1 MSLVRPSDRL
11 QLPETLQTQL
21 YDFRKLVWTIKMIE
35 AVCGA
40 VAGVLLA
47 FLILFVLDRLGE
59 TPTWARFSLFAA
71 TVASCACVPLALH
84 RWVWRNRRLE
94 QLACLLARKHPN
106 VGDQLLGIIELVRN
120 DFEQARS
127 RTLCV
132 AAIHQVA
139 EDAQSRDFRDSVPS
153 PRHRLWAVCAVVPLA
168 ACVALLAIYPA
179 AGVNAWA
186 RLLAP
191 WRATPRYTF
200 AAVQQLPDP
209 VVVAHGEPI
218 SLAVHLEQKT
228 VTKPGEAF
236 ARVGQQA
243 SIAAPLREG
252 AYAFDLPPQ
261 LSPTALQLAVGDW
274 RQRVR
279 IEPMARP
286 ELTAVTAQ
294 VALPA
299 YLGLPKAQTKDVRGG
314 TISPVNGSRIQVQA
328 TASRELASSQVNG
341 HSQDPAG
348 STFASPAIEVKGTS
362 KLQLLWQDRLGLT
375 GKEPFTLAIAGH
387 EDEPPSLVCEGLPRQ
402 KVVLDSEMLS
412 FKVHA
417 RDDFGVKR
425 VGIEWLG
432 IEDPAITKSAKGE
445 RILAAGGNDKEGL
458 DVGGTFSAKS
468 SGIEPQLIRARVFV
482 EDYYPNRKR
491 VYAPASFLYVLNPEQ
506 HAIWLTE
513 QLNKWHRQSLEV
525 RDREMQLYET
535 NKQLRALSPQEL
547 DRPDTRRRIETQA
560 SAEWANGRRLSNL
573 VRTGEDLVQQA
584 TRNPEFGVGHLEKWA
599 EMLQILKEIAGNRMP
614 SVADLLKQAS
624 QAPQMAANQSG
635 NKSAMVGEIRSVA
648 PGKPAGKNPDTKKQQ
663 SGVPKVVDQESQQ
676 QPPGK
681 KTETKPPKNS
691 NPSKPR
697 LTLAVTTLAGSG
709 QSPPESKEAPA
720 AAKMDEAIKKQE
732 DLLAEFDKV
741 ADELKKVLAELEG
754 STLVKRLKA
763 ASRFQYKVAGRM
775 GDQVHELFGRKRT
788 DLPESQLKALGQ
800 IGEQENKEG
809 DKVSLI
815 MDDMDAYFDRH
826 RFVKIKSVLDD
837 MRKQDVVGNLRELS
851 NDLKNEKGLTIAQC
865 EYWSDTLDRWA
876 EDLVDPACCGAC
888 PGCKS
893 KGSLPPSIVLE
904 VLQILE
910 GEMNLREETRVGEQA
925 RPSLTADNYKQEAI
939 KLAKTQNVL
948 RDRIIKVLARIREL
962 PDAESDFA
970 KELHLLETVKGVM
983 QEARDIL
990 AQPNTGKAAIGAETE
1005 AIELLLQSKRF
1016 NPKGGGGSGSNP
1028 GGGGGGTTHDSALTL
1043 LGSGV
1048 NAKEVRED
1056 RGVSQA
1062 TGERG
1067 STLPEEFRAGLD
1079 EYFNRL
1085 ERGTPDKPSA
1095 P

>member
-1 MSLVRPSDRL
+1 MSLVRTTDRL
-11 QLPETLQTQL
+11 QLPEKLQTQL
-21 YDFRKLVWTIKMIE
+21 YDFRRLVWTIKMIE

-40 VAGVLLA
+40 VAGVVVA
-47 FLILFVLDRLGE
+47 FLALFVLDRLGE
-59 TPTWARFSLFAA
+59 TPNWARFSLFGF
-71 TVASCACVPLALH
+71 TIVSCACVPLALH

-94 QLACLLARKHPN
+94 QLARLLTRKHPH

-127 RTLCV
+127 RTLCQ
-132 AAIHQVA
+132 AAIEQVA
-139 EDAQSRDFRDSVPS
+139 EDAERRDFRDSVPS
-153 PRHRLWAVCAVVPLA
+153 PRHRLWTVLALVPLA
-168 ACVALLAIYPA
+168 AAVALVVIFPS
-179 AGVNAWA
+179 AGFNAWE

-200 AAVQQLPDP
+200 ANVERLPDP

-218 SLAVHLEQKT
+218 SLAVHLTEQT
-228 VTKPGEAF
+228 VTKPAEAS
-236 ARVGQQA
+236 ARVNQQ
-243 SIAAPLREG
+243 SKVVAPLLDG
-252 AYAFDLPPQ
+252 SYAFDLPAQIAPA
-261 LSPTALQLAVGDW
+261 ALQLAVGDW
-274 RQRVR
+274 RQHVR

-286 ELTAVTAQ
+286 ELTSVTAQ
-294 VALPA
+294 VSLPA
-299 YLGLPKAQTKDVRGG
+299 YLGLPKVQTKDVRGG
-314 TISPVNGSRIQVQA
+314 TISPVNGSKVQVQA

-341 HSQDPAG
+341 QSQDPAG
-348 STFASPAIEVKGTS
+348 STFASPAVQVKGAS
-362 KLQLLWQDRLGLT
+362 KLQLAWKDRLGLT

-387 EDEPPSLVCEGLPRQ
+387 DDEPPSLVCEGLPRQ

-412 FKVHA
+412 FKIHA

-432 IEDPAITKSAKGE
+432 IEDPAITKPTKGE
-445 RILAAGGNDKEGL
+445 RLLAAGGNDKEAL
-458 DVGGTFSAKS
+458 EAEGTFSAK
-468 SGIEPQLIRARVFV
+468 GLNIEPQLIRARVFV
-482 EDYYPNRKR
+482 EDYFPNRKR
-491 VYAPASFLYVLNPEQ
+491 VYAPASFLYVLSPEQ

-547 DRPDTRRRIETQA
+547 DKPETRRRIEMQS

-599 EMLQILKEIAGNRMP
+599 EMLQILKDIAANRMP
-614 SVADLLKQAS
+614 SVADLLKQAA

-635 NKSAMVGEIRSVA
+635 NKSAMVGEVRAVA
-648 PGKPAGKNPDTKKQQ
+648 PGKPGSTKPDPEKKQTAI
-663 SGVPKVVDQESQQ
+663 PKIVDQESSQ
-676 QPPGK
+676 QPAGK
-681 KTETKPPKNS
+681 NKENKPPKPG
-691 NPSKPR
+691 NPSQPKF
-697 LTLAVTTLAGSG
+697 TLPVTTLLGSG
-709 QSPPESKEAPA
+709 QSPPDSKEAPA

-732 DLLAEFDKV
+732 DLLAEFEKV

-763 ASRFQYKVAGRM
+763 ASRFQYKVAGRI
-775 GDQVHELFGRKRT
+775 GDQVNELFGRRRR
-788 DLPESQLKALGQ
+788 DLGEAQLNSLGQ
-800 IGEQENKEG
+800 ISEQENKEG
-809 DKVSLI
+809 DKISLI

-837 MRKQDVVGNLRELS
+837 MRKQDIVGNLRELAG
-851 NDLKNEKGLTIAQC
+851 DVKTEKGLSIAQC

-925 RPSLTADNYKQEAI
+925 RPTLTTAAYKQEAM
-939 KLAKTQNVL
+939 KLSKTQEVL
-948 RDRIIKVLARIREL
+948 RERIVKVVARTRQL
-962 PDAESDFA
+962 PDAETDFA
-970 KELHLLETVKGVM
+970 KELHLLHAVEVVM
-983 QEARDIL
+983 AEARDIL
-990 AQPNTGKAAIGAETE
+990 AQPNTGKPAIGAETE
-1005 AIELLLQSKRF
+1005 VIELLLQSKRI
-1016 NPKGGGGSGSNP
+1016 NPKGGGGGGSTP

-1043 LGSGV
+1043 LGTGI

-1085 ERGTPDKPSA
+1085 ERGAGDKASA

>member
-1 MSLVRPSDRL
+1 
-11 QLPETLQTQL
+11 
-21 YDFRKLVWTIKMIE
+21 
-35 AVCGA
+35 
-40 VAGVLLA
+40 
-47 FLILFVLDRLGE
+47 
-59 TPTWARFSLFAA
+59 
-71 TVASCACVPLALH
+71 
-84 RWVWRNRRLE
+84 
-94 QLACLLARKHPN
+94 
-106 VGDQLLGIIELVRN
+106 
-120 DFEQARS
+120 
-127 RTLCV
+127 
-132 AAIHQVA
+132 
-139 EDAQSRDFRDSVPS
+139 
-153 PRHRLWAVCAVVPLA
+153 
-168 ACVALLAIYPA
+168 
-179 AGVNAWA
+179 
-186 RLLAP
+186 
-191 WRATPRYTF
+191 
-200 AAVQQLPDP
+200 
-209 VVVAHGEPI
+209 
-218 SLAVHLEQKT
+218 
-228 VTKPGEAF
+228 
-236 ARVGQQA
+236 
-243 SIAAPLREG
+243 
-252 AYAFDLPPQ
+252 
-261 LSPTALQLAVGDW
+261 LAVGDW

-294 VALPA
+294 VSLPA

-362 KLQLLWQDRLGLT
+362 KVQLLWQDRLGLT

-387 EDEPPSLVCEGLPRQ
+387 DDEPPSLVCEGLPRQ

-412 FKVHA
+412 FKIHA

-432 IEDPAITKSAKGE
+432 IEDAAITKPTQGE
-445 RILAAGGNDKEGL
+445 RILAAGGNDKESL

-468 SGIEPQLIRARVFV
+468 SNIEPQLIRARVFV
-482 EDYYPNRKR
+482 EDYLPNRKR
-491 VYAPASFLYVLNPEQ
+491 VYAPASFLYVLSPEQ

-547 DRPDTRRRIETQA
+547 DRPETRRRIETQA

-599 EMLQILKEIAGNRMP
+599 EMLQILK
-614 SVADLLKQAS
+614 QAS

-648 PGKPAGKNPDTKKQQ
+648 PGKPGGTKPDTQKKQ

-709 QSPPESKEAPA
+709 QSPRESKDAPA
-720 AAKMDEAIKKQE
+720 AQKMDEAIKKQE

-741 ADELKKVLAELEG
+741 ADELKRVLAELEG

-788 DLPESQLKALGQ
+788 DLPEAQLKALGQ

-837 MRKQDVVGNLRELS
+837 MRKQDVVGNLRELAS
-851 NDLKNEKGLTIAQC
+851 DLKNEKGLSIAQC

-925 RPSLTADNYKQEAI
+925 RPSLTADNYKQEAV
-939 KLAKTQNVL
+939 KLAKTQDGL
-948 RDRIIKVLARIREL
+948 RDRVTKVVARIRQL
-962 PDAESDFA
+962 PDAEADFA
-970 KELHLLETVKGVM
+970 KELHLLGAVAGVM
-983 QEARDIL
+983 EEARDIL

-1016 NPKGGGGSGSNP
+1016 NPKGGGGGSGSNP

-1056 RGVSQA
+1056 RGISQA

-1085 ERGTPDKPSA
+1085 ERGTADKPSA

>member
-1 MSLVRPSDRL
+1 V
-11 QLPETLQTQL
+11 
-21 YDFRKLVWTIKMIE
+21 
-35 AVCGA
+35 
-40 VAGVLLA
+40 
-47 FLILFVLDRLGE
+47 
-59 TPTWARFSLFAA
+59 
-71 TVASCACVPLALH
+71 
-84 RWVWRNRRLE
+84 
-94 QLACLLARKHPN
+94 
-106 VGDQLLGIIELVRN
+106 
-120 DFEQARS
+120 
-127 RTLCV
+127 
-132 AAIHQVA
+132 
-139 EDAQSRDFRDSVPS
+139 
-153 PRHRLWAVCAVVPLA
+153 
-168 ACVALLAIYPA
+168 
-179 AGVNAWA
+179 
-186 RLLAP
+186 
-191 WRATPRYTF
+191 
-200 AAVQQLPDP
+200 
-209 VVVAHGEPI
+209 
-218 SLAVHLEQKT
+218 
-228 VTKPGEAF
+228 
-236 ARVGQQA
+236 
-243 SIAAPLREG
+243 
-252 AYAFDLPPQ
+252 
-261 LSPTALQLAVGDW
+261 
-274 RQRVR
+274 
-279 IEPMARP
+279 
-286 ELTAVTAQ
+286 
-294 VALPA
+294 
-299 YLGLPKAQTKDVRGG
+299 
-314 TISPVNGSRIQVQA
+314 
-328 TASRELASSQVNG
+328 
-341 HSQDPAG
+341 
-348 STFASPAIEVKGTS
+348 
-362 KLQLLWQDRLGLT
+362 QLLWQDRLGLT

-432 IEDPAITKSAKGE
+432 IEDPAITKPAQGE
-445 RILAAGGNDKEGL
+445 RVLAAGGNDKASL

-468 SGIEPQLIRARVFV
+468 SNIEPQLIRARVYV
-482 EDYYPNRKR
+482 EDYLPNRKR

-525 RDREMQLYET
+525 RDREMQLFET
-535 NKQLRALSPQEL
+535 NKQLRALSHQEL
-547 DRPDTRRRIETQA
+547 DKPETRRRIETQA
-560 SAEWANGRRLSNL
+560 AAEWSNGRRLSNL
-573 VRTGEDLVQQA
+573 VKTGEDLVQQA

-624 QAPQMAANQSG
+624 QAPQMAANQPG
-635 NKSAMVGEIRSVA
+635 NKSAMVGEIKSVT
-648 PGKPAGKNPDTKKQQ
+648 PGKPGSKNPDPEKKQ
-663 SGVPKVVDQESQQ
+663 SAVPKVVDQESQQ

-681 KTETKPPKNS
+681 KTDSKPPKPG

-697 LTLAVTTLAGSG
+697 LTLAQTTLAGSG

-720 AAKMDEAIKKQE
+720 AQKMDEAIKKQE

-763 ASRFQYKVAGRM
+763 ASRFQYKVAGRI
-775 GDQVHELFGRKRT
+775 GDQVNELFGRRRG
-788 DLPESQLKALGQ
+788 DLAEAQLKSLGQ

-851 NDLKNEKGLTIAQC
+851 SDLKNEKGLTMAQC
-865 EYWSDTLDRWA
+865 EYWSDSLDRWA

-904 VLQILE
+904 VLQVLE

-925 RPSLTADNYKQEAI
+925 RPSLAADDYKQEAM

-948 RDRIIKVLARIREL
+948 RDRIVKVVARIREL

-970 KELHLLETVKGVM
+970 KELHLLQAVEVVM
-983 QEARDIL
+983 AEARDIL
-990 AQPNTGKAAIGAETE
+990 AQPNTGKAAIGAETDV
-1005 AIELLLQSKRF
+1005 IELLLQSKRF
-1016 NPKGGGGSGSNP
+1016 NPKAGGGGGGSNP

-1056 RGVSQA
+1056 RGISQA

-1067 STLPEEFRAGLD
+1067 STLPEEYRAGLD

-1085 ERGTPDKPSA
+1085 ERGAADKPSA